1 MSELDKEIN
10 TPDSVKNNIDPKE
23 SPFKP
28 LLDNPDKYLWLLCTV
43 PVLGSLLIS
52 AMEVN
57 EVISILIYVV
67 PNIAL
72 ALLDEKSLTKR
83 EQVAPAHWTVLI
95 VPVYIW
101 QRLKLNGQKKGVFY
115 AWIVSFFV
123 SFLIDNASYD
133 SAIETQSCELVTQ
146 IIHEQYFNNS
156 TDCLAVS
163 LGDSVTSDFYK
174 GVATLSNGND
184 LNITVDLRK
193 EGEIYVQIV
202 N

>member
-1 MSELDKEIN
+1 M
-10 TPDSVKNNIDPKE
+10 
-23 SPFKP
+23 
-28 LLDNPDKYLWLLCTV
+28 LDNPDKYLWLLCIV

-57 EVISILIYVV
+57 EVISILIYVI

>member
-10 TPDSVKNNIDPKE
+10 TPDSIKNNIDPQE

-28 LLDNPDKYLWLLCTV
+28 LLDHPDKYLWIMCMV
-43 PVLGSLLIS
+43 PVLGSLLIG
-52 AMEVN
+52 AIEVN
-57 EVISILIYVV
+57 ERIALLIYAI

-83 EQVAPAHWTVLI
+83 EQVAPAHWTVIIL
-95 VPVYIW
+95 PVYIW
-101 QRLKLNGQKKGVFY
+101 QRLKLNGQGKGVFY
-115 AWIVSFFV
+115 VWVAAFFV

-133 SAIETQSCELVTQ
+133 DVIETQSCELVTQ
-146 IIHEQYFNNS
+146 IIHEQYSNNS
-156 TDCLAVS
+156 TDCIAVS
-163 LGDSVTSDFYK
+163 LGDSVTSNFHR
-174 GVATLSNGND
+174 GVATLSNGYD

-202 N
+202 E